1 MEEKLILMRCL
12 LRVFDIIVQ
21 VSHME
26 QSRMNALEQLAAEKQ
41 AETSLLLQRK
51 KAWNMRSMI

>member
-1 MEEKLILMRCL
+1 MRCL

-41 AETSLLLQRK
+41 AETSLLLQKK